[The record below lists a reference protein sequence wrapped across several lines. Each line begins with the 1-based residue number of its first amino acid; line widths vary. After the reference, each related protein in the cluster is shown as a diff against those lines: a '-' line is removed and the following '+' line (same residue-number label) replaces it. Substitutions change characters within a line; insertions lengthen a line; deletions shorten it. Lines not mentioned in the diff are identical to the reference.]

1 MKIKKGDKVIVI
13 AGKDK
18 GKSGKVLRAIPTDD
32 RVVVEGVNI
41 VKRHQRARRSG
52 QTGQIID
59 KTLPVHVSNVA
70 LADPKS
76 GKPTRVRISREGGPG
91 RSGKRVRVAKKSG
104 TVIK

>member
-18 GKSGKVLRAIPTDD
+18 GKSGKVLRAIPTLDK
-32 RVVVEGVNI
+32 VVVEGVNV

-52 QTGQIID
+52 QTGQIVD
-59 KTLPVHVSNVA
+59 KTLPVHISNVA
-70 LADPKS
+70 IADPKS
-76 GKPTRVRISREGGPG
+76 GKPTRIGIKHENGVRT
-91 RSGKRVRVAKKSG
+91 RVAKKSG